1 MDSAAHQIHRC
12 VVFDWMKTFGMS
24 YRWAYYLTPLNL
36 ERMPANSDQ
45 TSSASLPFLAC
56 YEHVFFGCLCIRMNC
71 LSQSEGYASKFGSSI
86 CHEFNSFVSLHSSLE
101 LFRNLKWVL
110 LSCYFWLWIR
120 FPNPLWGRLH
130 WPILDIPN
138 SKWPKHWTLTT
149 LAWSAL
155 WGFDFKIKMIS
166 NILFFRA
173 NIIFISP
180 SSSTDWCLLVLS
192 LYWCKSES
200 RLVYSS
206 FLSWL
211 YVFIGWIG

>member
-138 SKWPKHWTLTT
+138 SMTQTLDIDNSS
-149 LAWSAL
+149 LVCPLRL
-155 WGFDFKIKMIS
+155 WFQ
-166 NILFFRA
+166 N
-173 NIIFISP
+173 
-180 SSSTDWCLLVLS
+180 
-192 LYWCKSES
+192 
-200 RLVYSS
+200 
-206 FLSWL
+206 
-211 YVFIGWIG
+211 

>member
-1 MDSAAHQIHRC
+1 MCFLGVCVLGWIVCPKVKGMHQSLAPQSAMNSTHLWVYIH
-12 VVFDWMKTFGMS
+12 
-24 YRWAYYLTPLNL
+24 
-36 ERMPANSDQ
+36 
-45 TSSASLPFLAC
+45 
-56 YEHVFFGCLCIRMNC
+56 
-71 LSQSEGYASKFGSSI
+71 
-86 CHEFNSFVSLHSSLE
+86 LE

-138 SKWPKHWTLTT
+138 SKWPKHWTLIT